1 MELTDRGWAAVEAGR
16 AARAAVNRRLSA
28 LLGEEQAGALL
39 ASLQRIAERTGGLE
53 LLSSR
58 RLRQP

>member
-1 MELTDRGWAAVEAGR
+1 M
-16 AARAAVNRRLSA
+16 NRRLRA
-28 LLGEEQAGALL
+28 LLGEEQASALL
-39 ASLQRIAERTGGLE
+39 ASLQRVAERTGGLA